1 MARRSRQLGGGAA
14 RLEYKLLLQGGLQLL
29 SCVVD
34 ELEGAIQAQ
43 LASSQRAE
51 VAWES
56 EAGGR
61 HRRRR
66 GGGAVAR
73 GRCCPCRL

>member
-1 MARRSRQLGGGAA
+1 VA
-14 RLEYKLLLQGGLQLL
+14 RLAYKLLLQGALQLL

-51 VAWES
+51 AAWES
-56 EAGGR
+56 EAAAGAAGGDS
-61 HRRRR
+61 
-66 GGGAVAR
+66 GGAA
-73 GRCCPCRL
+73 GR

>member
-1 MARRSRQLGGGAA
+1 MA
-14 RLEYKLLLQGGLQLL
+14 RLEYKLLLQGALQLL

-51 VAWES
+51 AVWEPGGGGGS
-56 EAGGR
+56 GRAPAAGTGAAAGRPGGR
-61 HRRRR
+61 QGEVLALRP
-66 GGGAVAR
+66 VMQ
-73 GRCCPCRL
+73 